1 MGTLLTTS
9 TMIKLLLGSAL
20 LALSAA
26 EADPQLLYGA
36 GLPYAAAAPLP
47 YVGATVGAVAHVPVV
62 KSDVVTPAEVEHE
75 VTAHPVAVAVGYHG
89 YPHVGYYGKRS
100 ADAEP
105 EADAYYGYYGYGYRG
120 YRGYYG
126 SPYGYRYGYYG
137 KRSADAEPAVLA
149 GASRVVSA
157 PTPLIHNPPV
167 LPAVTYAAHPLA
179 YAGYAAHPLGYAG
192 LTYPGLPVL
201 APAAAAA
208 EEAVVAERRKRE
220 ADPQVL
226 AYGLGLGLPYAAAP
240 AVLAPVGAV
249 AHAPVVKSVVDTPAE
264 VAHEVTAHAVP
275 VAVGYHGLGYYG
287 KRSADADPA
296 ILAGSTR
303 VFTAPTPLIHNPP
316 VRPVLAAPA

>member
-167 LPAVTYAAHPLA
+167 LPTVT
-179 YAGYAAHPLGYAG
+179 YAAHPLGYAVPYAG
-192 LTYPGLPVL
+192 LHYASLPVV
-201 APAAAAA
+201 APAAA
-208 EEAVVAERRKRE
+208 EAVVAERKKRE
-220 ADPQVL
+220 ADPQVVL
-226 AYGLGLGLPYAAAP
+226 SGLSYAAPLAAP
-240 AVLAPVGAV
+240 ATFATVGAV
-249 AHAPVVKSVVDTPAE
+249 PHAPVVKNVEVTPAE
-264 VAHEVTAHAVP
+264 VSHEVTAHTVP
-275 VAVGYHGLGYYG
+275 VAVGYHGLPYW
-287 KRSADADPA
+287 
-296 ILAGSTR
+296 
-303 VFTAPTPLIHNPP
+303 
-316 VRPVLAAPA
+316 

>member
-1 MGTLLTTS
+1 
-9 TMIKLLLGSAL
+9 MIKLILGSAL
-20 LALSAA
+20 LALTAA

-75 VTAHPVAVAVGYHG
+75 VTAHTVPVAVGYHG
-89 YPHVGYYGKRS
+89 YPHAYYGKRS

-105 EADAYYGYYGYGYRG
+105 EADAYYGYYGYGGYYGG

-126 SPYGYRYGYYG
+126 HPYRYYG

-157 PTPLIHNPPV
+157 PTPLIHNPPA

-179 YAGYAAHPLGYAG
+179 YAGYAAHPLAG
-192 LTYPGLPVL
+192 HVAYGGLPYTGLPVL
-201 APAAAAA
+201 AAPAAAP
-208 EEAVVAERRKRE
+208 EEAVVAERKKRE

-226 AYGLGLGLPYAAAP
+226 LNGAVLPYAAPLAAPLAAP
-240 AVLAPVGAV
+240 AFATVGAV
-249 AHAPVVKSVVDTPAE
+249 AHAPVVKSVDVTPAE
-264 VAHEVTAHAVP
+264 VNHEVTAHAVP
-275 VAVGYHGLGYYG
+275 VAVGYHGLGYGYPYYG
-287 KRSADADPA
+287 
-296 ILAGSTR
+296 
-303 VFTAPTPLIHNPP
+303 
-316 VRPVLAAPA
+316 

>member
-9 TMIKLLLGSAL
+9 IMIKLLLGSAL

-36 GLPYAAAAPLP
+36 ALPYAAGVP

-75 VTAHPVAVAVGYHG
+75 VTAHAVPVAVGYHG
-89 YPHVGYYGKRS
+89 LGHFGYYGKRS

-105 EADAYYGYYGYGYRG
+105 EADADAYYGYYGYGLGYRG

-126 SPYGYRYGYYG
+126 YPYAHRGYYYG

-149 GASRVVSA
+149 GASRVLSA

-167 LPAVTYAAHPLA
+167 LPHVAYAAHPLA
-179 YAGYAAHPLGYAG
+179 YAGYAAHPLAYH
-192 LTYPGLPVL
+192 GLPVL
-201 APAAAAA
+201 AAPAAA
-208 EEAVVAERRKRE
+208 EEAVVAERKKRE

-226 AYGLGLGLPYAAAP
+226 LNGAVLPYAAPLAAP
-240 AVLAPVGAV
+240 
-249 AHAPVVKSVVDTPAE
+249 
-264 VAHEVTAHAVP
+264 
-275 VAVGYHGLGYYG
+275 
-287 KRSADADPA
+287 
-296 ILAGSTR
+296 
-303 VFTAPTPLIHNPP
+303 
-316 VRPVLAAPA
+316 LAAPAFATVG

>member
-1 MGTLLTTS
+1 MGTLS
-9 TMIKLLLGSAL
+9 PPSAWTMLHLLLSSAL

-36 GLPYAAAAPLP
+36 GLPYAAGVP
-47 YVGATVGAVAHVPVV
+47 YVGATVGAVPHVPVV

-75 VTAHPVAVAVGYHG
+75 VTAHTVPVAVGYHG
-89 YPHVGYYGKRS
+89 LGHFGYYGKRS

-105 EADAYYGYYGYGYRG
+105 EADAYYGYYGYGGYGYRG

-126 SPYGYRYGYYG
+126 YPYRYYG

-167 LPAVTYAAHPLA
+167 LPHVAYAAHPLA
-179 YAGYAAHPLGYAG
+179 YAGYAAHPPAYH
-192 LTYPGLPVL
+192 GLPVL
-201 APAAAAA
+201 AAPAAA
-208 EEAVVAERRKRE
+208 EEAVVAERKKRE

-226 AYGLGLGLPYAAAP
+226 LNGAVLPYTGLPYAAAP

-249 AHAPVVKSVVDTPAE
+249 AHAPVVKSVVEKPAE
-264 VAHEVTAHAVP
+264 V
-275 VAVGYHGLGYYG
+275 
-287 KRSADADPA
+287 D
-296 ILAGSTR
+296 
-303 VFTAPTPLIHNPP
+303 
-316 VRPVLAAPA
+316 